1 MVGMREQ
8 IKHFLFESMEAGWV
22 DLTCNSQSLG
32 GVDIKRGVFQGDS
45 LSPLLFVLCF
55 ILSTVI
61 LRKTES
67 AYQFSSNKEN
77 INQFPFLDD
86 LKLRA
91 KNEEGLESLVQT
103 VLIFSDDVYMEYS
116 IDKCAILV
124 LKRRKITKFNGMS
137 LPDGRVMKELTER
150 VGYKYLSILQAD
162 QIRYIDMK
170 EKEKA
175 ECFRRVCK
183 VVETRLN
190 GGNIVEEINL

>member
-1 MVGMREQ
+1 M
-8 IKHFLFESMEAGWV
+8 
-22 DLTCNSQSLG
+22 
-32 GVDIKRGVFQGDS
+32 
-45 LSPLLFVLCF
+45 LCF

-77 INQFPFLDD
+77 INPFPFLDD

-103 VLIFSDDVYMEYS
+103 VLIFSDDIDMEYS

-124 LKRRKITKFNGMS
+124 LKRRKITKFDGMS

-162 QIRYIDMK
+162 QIRYIDIK
-170 EKEKA
+170 GKEKA

-183 VVETRLN
+183 VVETKLN
-190 GGNIVEEINL
+190 GGNIFEEINL